1 MTKALYYPTIDI
13 TNENWLKMAVLFW
26 DEINTIVP
34 ESINN
39 PYQEVST
46 QYLADEGILQPL
58 RVNPEMDLIEDLTN
72 DTFDYL
78 NTNEGFQLLTQA
90 QGTFSAIHREKLPY
104 EIDRAFR
111 VHNEKLPYLIRE
123 IIEERLDNRLCNNR
137 RYRDNEWLYVDFN
150 FANFY
155 MTLLA
160 NKLSEINSIALLTD
174 NSYSSNLADKA
185 RLNNQIVIS
194 QNKVFRNRVNQRPI
208 NLAQGLLTNLIV
220 ESIRISPSSFFKRKL
235 DANSSLKKIIKFKQQ
250 HRDELGFFRT
260 NLSKLTQNVSKEKPI
275 EAIRQEIQDIY
286 KDEFVPAY
294 DNFKKALNGYGIKWV
309 ADTFMKV
316 AVISTGTT
324 AFLPTILGLSAP
336 QALFAGA
343 GISMTASLV
352 SYNSDKRKIIRE
364 NPYSYLL
371 AINNEL

>member
-13 TNENWLKMAVLFW
+13 TNEDWLKTAVLFW

-34 ESINN
+34 ESVDN
-39 PYQEVST
+39 PYREVST
-46 QYLADEGILQPL
+46 QYLSDEGILQPL
-58 RVNPEMDLIEDLTN
+58 RVNPEMDLVENLTN
-72 DTFDYL
+72 ETFDYL
-78 NTNEGFQLLTQA
+78 NTNEGFQLLTQG
-90 QGTFSAIHREKLPY
+90 QGDFSAIHREKLPY

-111 VHNEKLPYLIRE
+111 IHNEKLPYLIRE
-123 IIEERLDNRLCNNR
+123 IIEEKLDSRLCMNR
-137 RYRDNEWLYVDFN
+137 KYCFSDKDWLYVDFN

-160 NKLSEINSIALLTD
+160 NKLSEINSISLLTD
-174 NSYSSNLADKA
+174 NSFSSNLADKA
-185 RLNNQIVIS
+185 RLNNQVVIS
-194 QNKVFRNRVNQRPI
+194 RNKVFRNRTNERPI
-208 NLAQGLLTNLIV
+208 NLTQGLLTNLIV
-220 ESIRISPSSFFKRKL
+220 ESVKINPTTSLEKILDFKRH
-235 DANSSLKKIIKFKQQ
+235 
-250 HRDELGFFRT
+250 HRDELGIFRT
-260 NLSKLTQNVSKEKPI
+260 NITKLSQNTSKEKPI
-275 EAIRQEIQDIY
+275 EAIKQEIQDIY

-294 DNFKKALNGYGIKWV
+294 NNFKKALNGYGIKWV

-324 AFLPTILGLSAP
+324 AFLPTMLGLAAP

-343 GISMTASLV
+343 GISLTASLV